1 MISISQFGA
10 KLWTNLAIAG
20 KMLSIFGLHYFL
32 VTACGKGPNEVLII
46 GNKCLNIVKKLK
58 NTFKTMVIV
67 TILLSLQQW
76 YLYKSY

>member
-1 MISISQFGA
+1 M
-10 KLWTNLAIAG
+10 AG
-20 KMLSIFGLHYFL
+20 KMLLNFGLRYFL
-32 VTACGKGPNEVLII
+32 VTACGKWGNEVLII

-67 TILLSLQQW
+67 TILLGLQQW

>member
-1 MISISQFGA
+1 MVSISQFGA
-10 KLWTNLAIAG
+10 KLWTNVAIAG
-20 KMLSIFGLHYFL
+20 KRLSIFGLRYFL
-32 VTACGKGPNEVLII
+32 ITACGKWPNEVLII

-67 TILLSLQQW
+67 TILLGLQQW